1 MLRSLK
7 IIAVQGISVLLLLSP
22 AELFAQMEVR
32 LIDGGVKNWNRW
44 RQQNPGISVD
54 LSGANLSGANLR
66 KANLSEADLRKANL
80 NGVEG
85 LTQEQI
91 ASAIIGEETKLP

>member
-54 LSGANLSGANLR
+54 LSGANLSEGAN
-66 KANLSEADLRKANL
+66 LRKANL

>member
-66 KANLSEADLRKANL
+66 KANL